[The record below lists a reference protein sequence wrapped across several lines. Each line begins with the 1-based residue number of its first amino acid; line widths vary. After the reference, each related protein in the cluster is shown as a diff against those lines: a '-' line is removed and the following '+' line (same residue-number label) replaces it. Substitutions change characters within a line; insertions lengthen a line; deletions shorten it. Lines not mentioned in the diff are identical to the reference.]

1 MGCDVYQLQKAA
13 ISKSTKDK
21 GALESPIFNFSALDA
36 ASFATS
42 KLSRS

>member
-1 MGCDVYQLQKAA
+1 MECDVYQLQKAA
-13 ISKSTKDK
+13 ISKSKDK
-21 GALESPIFNFSALDA
+21 GALESPVFGFAALDA